1 LVDQIESQAQLV
13 GVLQQVLAEKAND
26 EYQKASAF
34 ADKYAGGML
43 IGDYSKATYT
53 AWYNTLTEGPA
64 YVEWTDDTDSVSKD
78 SSGGW
83 HFGLK
88 KSDHVSASQHE
99 AAHAKWTPFNYTQ
112 AVADRMNDNR
122 VSDIAN
128 IIEDRRI
135 EFLADVWWQGSHIY
149 DRHRADLIRDLETRR
164 ADRLADVITRPINA
178 RPGFVWQDHNEGA
191 LGPQTKADKAFAKLL
206 KDLIKSHQS
215 SKAMM
220 ERWDAE
226 ATCSAIMAA
235 VYNLPVF
242 IQDEL
247 VTAIMAEFGDKIMA
261 AGMSFDHYAA
271 VRVAVEIACF
281 MDWWPTRPR
290 GRTAGDG
297 SEQKSNEPPEPG
309 EGEGTSPTPDDAGDD
324 SEQQGEGQGQPKNED
339 TDDTKDTSPG
349 QGTPSNGTGKPWEEQ
364 QAHGIGD
371 DLITKLDKL
380 ALMEDLAEA
389 VIEEQIKSESVG
401 VAKHI
406 EREARLLSL
415 SDGHNASILNIETQP
430 IPRDARVRAMLDSI
444 SDISRSSLLR
454 NAGVVTPKV
463 WQIRQGNLKV
473 FKQPPKKRGQTLIL
487 VDCSSSMHCPCIDCN
502 EEADKGRYNA
512 GYKAWQTAGA
522 IAKATGNAD
531 VYGFAGNG
539 FIAKMPPG
547 HQPACKSR
555 SRGKTRVSEL
565 DGATPICF
573 ALLYAEQLIQGGEA
587 NSTLVLITDGAPSTF
602 RECRNIHG
610 VLPGETGPEKA
621 GLLCTRK
628 VADRLRSAGADF
640 VAVTINYTTKE
651 GDMTPFPASITTNL
665 STHSRN
671 MEDMAGLADAIRHIR
686 GR

>member
-1 LVDQIESQAQLV
+1 MVDQIESQAQLV
-13 GVLQQVLAEKAND
+13 DVLQQVLAEKAND
-26 EYQKASAF
+26 EYQKASVF

-247 VTAIMAEFGDKIMA
+247 VTAIMTEFGDKIMA

-324 SEQQGEGQGQPKNED
+324 G
-339 TDDTKDTSPG
+339 
-349 QGTPSNGTGKPWEEQ
+349 
-364 QAHGIGD
+364 
-371 DLITKLDKL
+371 LMTKLEKL
-380 ALMEDLAEA
+380 ASMEDLAEA